1 MLGHTPNSD
10 SERWERGGHRSR
22 RPKEVSKRYTS
33 RQPLQLTTQQHHA
46 AADVE
51 HIRPDESYLQTE
63 EEEEEHYEEEE
74 EAEED
79 EIYEDE
85 VEQEQKGR
93 KLVDI
98 PEIHEPELETAE
110 EQEKFYHELVKARE
124 IERKKAIAEGKMDNL
139 LVPKRLEDAISIVGT
154 CMHTCPRFERYRR
167 ERENNLFERETI
179 PGTKR
184 VNHNDAVK
192 MYERAA
198 GDNLLSTPSTLSQGQ
213 SDTHT
218 STAQSLTLYPQCT
231 LDYLFHNLLPR
242 GGFSATFNFIRDG
255 SRAVRNNFTMEH
267 ITGPLAIECHDC
279 CARFHILALH
289 FERDRPGFSLP
300 LEEQQLMNTLQ
311 CLKEFYQDQRDRYDS
326 PTELEMR
333 VYHRLIHIRDQKERH
348 EDIPEYILSHPV

>member
-1 MLGHTPNSD
+1 MTTSIPEQQMAPHEAIRPTRTANVGNEEVIARGAPRKFPNVTL
-10 SERWERGGHRSR
+10 R
-22 RPKEVSKRYTS
+22 
-33 RQPLQLTTQQHHA
+33 QHHA

-85 VEQEQKGR
+85 VEQ
-93 KLVDI
+93 
-98 PEIHEPELETAE
+98 
-110 EQEKFYHELVKARE
+110 LVKARE

-300 LEEQQLMNTLQ
+300 LEEQQLMN
-311 CLKEFYQDQRDRYDS
+311 KFYQDQRDRYDS